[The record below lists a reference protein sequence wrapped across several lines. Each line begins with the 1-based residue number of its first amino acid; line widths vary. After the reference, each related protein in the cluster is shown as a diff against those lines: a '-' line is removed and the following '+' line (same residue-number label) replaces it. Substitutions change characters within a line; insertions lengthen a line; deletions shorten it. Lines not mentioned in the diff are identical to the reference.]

1 MRRRGRFRLPA
12 LAALILLATA
22 PAARAQQ
29 CMGDCDDNGQV
40 TIDEIIR
47 GVGIAL
53 VIADP
58 SRCAVYGDTA
68 TIDQIIT
75 AVANSPQR
83 LSAARRG
90 DRNRDPDGGGAHRD
104 TVLDRDVD
112 APAHGHADAHP
123 HPDRH
128 SALDGDAHARAVG
141 HHDDDIR
148 ARRDRHRLVRP
159 PAPRPR
165 P

>member
-53 VIADP
+53 VITDP
-58 SRCAVYGDTA
+58 SRCEVYGDTA
-68 TIDQIIT
+68 SIDQIIT
-75 AVANSPQR
+75 APATRSG
-83 LSAARRG
+83 LSRPRQATG
-90 DRNRDPDGGGAHRD
+90 PDPEGGGEAGTHR
-104 TVLDRDVD
+104 LDCDVD
-112 APAHGHADAHP
+112 APAHGHADAHRIP
-123 HPDRH
+123 IGIPRT
-128 SALDGDAHARAVG
+128 R
-141 HHDDDIR
+141 R
-148 ARRDRHRLVRP
+148 ARTRRQP
-159 PAPRPR
+159 P
-165 P
+165 